1 MRVDWNQSGKNAQVR
16 ELLLGRG
23 KVIEVLSRSGV
34 ELAEIVV
41 LFLGR
46 KYNNNAGLRK
56 FSKISN
62 QTKIFRTG
70 KCWKNIFFSKIFRD
84 FFIRENKDGE

>member
-1 MRVDWNQSGKNAQVR
+1 M
-16 ELLLGRG
+16 GRG

-62 QTKIFRTG
+62 QTRIFRTG
-70 KCWKNIFFSKIFRD
+70 KCWKNIFFQKFSEIFYKR
-84 FFIRENKDGE
+84 K

>member
-1 MRVDWNQSGKNAQVR
+1 MR

-70 KCWKNIFFSKIFRD
+70 KCWKIFFFKNFQR